1 MSAVP
6 RAWPEYV
13 PSPAF
18 AAWVA
23 YEAKNRARLAEA
35 MLGQPPANVTATLAL
50 HFSAL
55 SEAERA
61 EYEAAAHAATL
72 EHEAAEAVAEQ
83 S

>member
-1 MSAVP
+1 
-6 RAWPEYV
+6 
-13 PSPAF
+13 
-18 AAWVA
+18 
-23 YEAKNRARLAEA
+23 
-35 MLGQPPANVTATLAL
+35 MLGQPPAIVTATLAL